1 MGNITTSKANNITS
15 PNGNSL
21 AVFVDGNDDVIKVKD
36 VRGNVQELSD
46 YIVIPTTPS
55 TLNYGL
61 FSQTNDSTPITA
73 TTQELSL
80 VGVGVG
86 TLSVPA
92 NGFSIGDSFEANL
105 IGGLSC
111 VGTAQLDIR
120 IKTTDGVLLADT
132 QIVNMDAT
140 TNKKWRLNI
149 MFTIRQV
156 GESGTATIVSG
167 GLFSYNKNSGN
178 NFDGANFSTRNDST
192 FDTTIS
198 NTLIVTAQW
207 NTNNAGNSIYSEIFT
222 LNKIF

>member
-1 MGNITTSKANNITS
+1 MGNVTTSKANNITS

-21 AVFVDGNDDVIKVKD
+21 ALFVDGNDDIIKVKD

-61 FSQTNDSTPITA
+61 FSQTEDSIPIVNNDSERNLIGN
-73 TTQELSL
+73 
-80 VGVGVG
+80 GVGS
-86 TLSVPA
+86 LNVPA

-105 IGGLSC
+105 IGNLSC
-111 VGTAQLDIR
+111 ISTAQLDIR

-132 QIVNMDAT
+132 QVLDMDTT
-140 TNKKWRLNI
+140 TNKSWRLNI
-149 MFTIRQV
+149 VFTIREI
-156 GESGTATIVSG
+156 GEAGTATIVSG
-167 GLFSYNKNSGN
+167 GLFSYNKNAGT
-178 NFDGANFSTRNDST
+178 NFEGANFSIINDST

-198 NTLIVTAQW
+198 NTLLVTAQW
-207 NTNNAGNSIYSEIFT
+207 NTKNAGNSIYSEIFT

>member
-156 GESGTATIVSG
+156 GKSGTATIVSG

-207 NTNNAGNSIYSEIFT
+207 NTSNVGNSIHSEVFT

>member
-1 MGNITTSKANNITS
+1 MGNVTTSKANNITS

-21 AVFVDGNDDVIKVKD
+21 ALFVDANDNELKLKD
-36 VRGNVQELSD
+36 VRGNVQSMSD
-46 YIVIPTTPS
+46 YLPTTPS

-111 VGTAQLDIR
+111 VNTAQLDIR

-167 GLFSYNKNSGN
+167 GLFSYNKNSNG
-178 NFDGANFSTRNDST
+178 T
-192 FDTTIS
+192 F
-198 NTLIVTAQW
+198 
-207 NTNNAGNSIYSEIFT
+207 FR
-222 LNKIF
+222 KKK

>member
-1 MGNITTSKANNITS
+1 MGNVTTSKANNITS

-21 AVFVDGNDDVIKVKD
+21 ALFVDANDNELKLKD
-36 VRGNVQELSD
+36 VRGNVQSMSD
-46 YIVIPTTPS
+46 YLPTTPS

-111 VGTAQLDIR
+111 VNTAQLDIR

>member
-1 MGNITTSKANNITS
+1 MGNVTKSSANNIKS
-15 PNGNSL
+15 PDGNSL
-21 AVFVDGNDDVIKVKD
+21 AIFVDGDDDVMKVKD
-36 VRGNVQELSD
+36 VRGNVQDLSD
-46 YIVIPTTPS
+46 YIDIPTTPS
-55 TLNYGL
+55 TINYGL

-80 VGVGVG
+80 VGLGVG
-86 TLSVPA
+86 TLSIPA
-92 NGFSIGDSFEANL
+92 NSFSIGDSFEANL

-132 QIVNMDAT
+132 QIINMDAT

-149 MFTIRQV
+149 MFTIRQI

-178 NFDGANFSTRNDST
+178 NFDGANFSIRNDST

-198 NTLIVTAQW
+198 NTLLVTAQW

-222 LNKIF
+222 LNKIY

>member
-1 MGNITTSKANNITS
+1 MGNVTTSKANNITS

-21 AVFVDGNDDVIKVKD
+21 ALFVDANDDELKLKD
-36 VRGNVQELSD
+36 VRGNVQFMSD
-46 YIVIPTTPS
+46 YLPTTPS

>member
-1 MGNITTSKANNITS
+1 MGNVTTSKANNITS

-21 AVFVDGNDDVIKVKD
+21 AVFVDGNDDELKLKD
-36 VRGNVQELSD
+36 VRGNVQPFSD
-46 YIVIPTTPS
+46 YLPNTI
-55 TLNYGL
+55 NYGL
-61 FSQTNDSTPITA
+61 FSQTENSIPITG

-80 VGVGVG
+80 IGLGVG

-92 NGFSIGDSFEANL
+92 NGFSVGDSFEANL
-105 IGGLSC
+105 IGQLSC

-120 IKTTDGVLLADT
+120 IKTTSGVLLADT
-132 QIVNMDAT
+132 QIVNMDTT

-149 MFTIRQV
+149 VFTIREV
-156 GESGTATIVSG
+156 GEAGVSSIVSG

-178 NFDGANFSTRNDST
+178 NFEGANFSIINDST

-198 NTLIVTAQW
+198 NTLLVTAQW
-207 NTNNAGNSIYSEIFT
+207 NTNNAGNSIHSEIFT

>member
-1 MGNITTSKANNITS
+1 MGNVTTSKANNINS

-21 AVFVDGNDDVIKVKD
+21 AVFVDGDDDVMKIKD

-86 TLSVPA
+86 TLFVPA

-105 IGGLSC
+105 IGILSC

-132 QIVNMDAT
+132 QIVNMDLT

-207 NTNNAGNSIYSEIFT
+207 NTNNASNSIYSEIFT